1 MLTCWGLPVALSVT
15 LNAPFRGPAIVGLKV
30 SAMVHFPPAPMI
42 AGALVATA
50 RPLELEPEAL
60 GAALVLACE
69 TEAEADEAA
78 PDMDEDTAV
87 DSD

>member
-1 MLTCWGLPVALSVT
+1 MPT
-15 LNAPFRGPAIVGLKV
+15 
-30 SAMVHFPPAPMI
+30 PMI

-69 TEAEADEAA
+69 TEAEADGAA